1 MKHRVAVVIV
11 HYRTPRLLM
20 DCVESLKPELDPQR
34 DVIVVVD
41 NASPDG
47 SAAQLRDVS
56 GIKLIES
63 QKNLGFAGG
72 NNIGIQSVEADYY
85 MLLNPDTVV
94 RPGAVSTLLAF
105 LDKNPQAAM
114 VGPLLE
120 SLDGKPQ
127 LSTFGYH
134 TPLGELLIGANI
146 GVVTRLFKSAVV
158 YGQIPQHS
166 CRVEWLAGACL
177 LIRNEVIRRVGL
189 LDARF
194 FMYYEEVDFCRR
206 ARKLGFDC
214 WYEPAARVAHLEGQA
229 SGIASGQARKRLPRY
244 WFESRHRYYRK
255 HFGYLGVMAAD
266 VLWMIGHTMDTVR
279 KWVSGISHSNVAV
292 SETRDFIRYESEFLS
307 RGMPAPAHLQSSS

>member
-1 MKHRVAVVIV
+1 MKYRLAIVIV
-11 HYRTPRLLM
+11 HYRTPGLLA
-20 DCVESLKPELDPQR
+20 DCVESLRSEVDPQR
-34 DVIVVVD
+34 DAIVVVD

-47 SAAQLRDVS
+47 SGAKLRDLA

-72 NNIGIQSVEADYY
+72 NNIGIQAVEADYY

-94 RPGAVSTLLAF
+94 RPGAVRTLLQF
-105 LDKNPQAAM
+105 LENNPQAAM

-120 SLDGKPQ
+120 SLDGRPQ

-146 GVVTRLFKSAVV
+146 GIITRMFKRAVV
-158 YGQIPQHS
+158 YGEIPKES
-166 CRVEWLAGACL
+166 RRVDWLAGACL
-177 LIRNEVIRRVGL
+177 LIRSEVIRRVGL

-214 WYEPAARVAHLEGQA
+214 WYEPSARVAHLEGQA

-255 HFGYLGVMAAD
+255 HFGYFGVMTAD
-266 VLWMIGHTMDTVR
+266 VLWMIGHAMDTVR

-292 SETRDFIRYESEFLS
+292 SETRDFIRYETEFLS
-307 RGMPAPAHLQSSS
+307 RGMPAPAHLQSST